1 MHRREDRKNNIKNRE
16 KIEKIEKIRCQD
28 SRCQDVKIGHVNH
41 VKSTINKSSIM
52 WGYIERYND
61 MMNNILIII
70 SFFLFGSFSFFRPF
84 AF

>member
-52 WGYIERYND
+52 WGYTTTNRIYND
-61 MMNNILIII
+61 YLIDIDE
-70 SFFLFGSFSFFRPF
+70 L
-84 AF
+84 